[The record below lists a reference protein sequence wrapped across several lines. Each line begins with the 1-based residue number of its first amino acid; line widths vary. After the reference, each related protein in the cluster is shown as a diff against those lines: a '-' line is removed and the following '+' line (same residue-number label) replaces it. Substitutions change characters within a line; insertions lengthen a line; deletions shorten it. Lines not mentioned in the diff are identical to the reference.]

1 NLLEKHLSLKMKPA
15 INEEALPK
23 YIAIEGPIGVGK
35 TTLAN
40 KIAETFN
47 YDAFLEQ
54 PSENPFLK
62 NFYRNPSQ
70 SALAT
75 QLFFLFQRMQ
85 QIQDLKQRSLFETV
99 RVADFLIE
107 KDRLF
112 AEVTLSNE
120 EMDLYD
126 KVYDH
131 LTLDAPT
138 PDLVIYLQ
146 APIDVLKDRITKRG
160 NINEQYLTLDY
171 LEKLND
177 AYSRFFLDY
186 NAAPLLIINA
196 ADIDLEFN
204 ENDYESLV
212 TSIMSNPKGKNFI
225 NPQPSII

>member
-1 NLLEKHLSLKMKPA
+1 MKPA
-15 INEEALPK
+15 LNEIPLPK

-40 KIAETFN
+40 KIAESFN

-54 PSENPFLK
+54 PAENPFLK

-112 AEVTLSNE
+112 AEVTLSME

-160 NINEQYLTLDY
+160 NINEQYLTLEY

-186 NAAPLLIINA
+186 NNAPLLIINA
-196 ADIDLEFN
+196 ADINLESN
-204 ENDYESLV
+204 EGDYESLI
-212 TSIMSNPKGKNFI
+212 TTIMSNPKGKNFI

>member
-1 NLLEKHLSLKMKPA
+1 MKPA
-15 INEEALPK
+15 IKEVPLPK

-40 KIAETFN
+40 KIATTFN

-54 PSENPFLK
+54 PAENPFLK
-62 NFYRNPSQ
+62 NFYRTPSQ

-131 LTLDAPT
+131 ITLDAPT

-146 APIDVLKDRITKRG
+146 APIDVLKERITKRG
-160 NINEQYLTLDY
+160 NINEQYLTLEY

-186 NAAPLLIINA
+186 NDAPLLIINA
-196 ADIDLEFN
+196 ADINLESN
-204 ENDYESLV
+204 ESDYESLI
-212 TSIMSNPKGKNFI
+212 TTIMSNPKGKNFI

>member
-1 NLLEKHLSLKMKPA
+1 MKPA
-15 INEEALPK
+15 LNELPLPK

-40 KIAETFN
+40 KIAESFN

-54 PSENPFLK
+54 PAENPFLK
-62 NFYRNPSQ
+62 NFYRNPTQ

-85 QIQDLKQRSLFETV
+85 QIQDLKQRSLFENV

-120 EMDLYD
+120 EMVLYD
-126 KVYDH
+126 KVYEH
-131 LTLDAPT
+131 ITIDAPT

-146 APIDVLKDRITKRG
+146 APIEILKERITKRG

-171 LEKLND
+171 LERLND

-196 ADIDLEFN
+196 ADINLESN
-204 ENDYESLV
+204 EDDYEALI
-212 TSIMSNPKGKNFI
+212 TMIMSNPKGKNFV

>member
-1 NLLEKHLSLKMKPA
+1 MKPA
-15 INEEALPK
+15 
-23 YIAIEGPIGVGK
+23 
-35 TTLAN
+35 T
-40 KIAETFN
+40 TFN

-54 PSENPFLK
+54 PAENPFLK

-85 QIQDLKQRSLFETV
+85 QIQDLKQRSLFQTV
-99 RVADFLIE
+99 SVADFLIE
-107 KDRLF
+107 KVRLF

-131 LTLDAPT
+131 ITLDAPS

-146 APIDVLKDRITKRG
+146 APIGVLKERITKRG
-160 NINEQYLTLDY
+160 NINEQYLTLEY

-186 NAAPLLIINA
+186 NDAPLLIINA
-196 ADIDLEFN
+196 ADINLE
-204 ENDYESLV
+204 
-212 TSIMSNPKGKNFI
+212 
-225 NPQPSII
+225 

>member
-1 NLLEKHLSLKMKPA
+1 MKPA
-15 INEEALPK
+15 IKEVLLPK

-40 KIAETFN
+40 KIATTFN

-54 PSENPFLK
+54 PAENPFLK

-131 LTLDAPT
+131 ITLDAPA

-146 APIDVLKDRITKRG
+146 APIDVLKERITKRG
-160 NINEQYLTLDY
+160 NINEQYLTLEY

-186 NAAPLLIINA
+186 NDAPLLIINA
-196 ADIDLEFN
+196 ADINLESN
-204 ENDYESLV
+204 EKDYESLI
-212 TSIMSNPKGKNFI
+212 TTIMSNPKGKNFI

>member
-1 NLLEKHLSLKMKPA
+1 MKPA
-15 INEEALPK
+15 IKEAPLPK

-40 KIAETFN
+40 KIATTFN

-54 PSENPFLK
+54 PAENPFLK

-131 LTLDAPT
+131 ITLDAPT

-146 APIDVLKDRITKRG
+146 APIDVLKERITKRG
-160 NINEQYLTLDY
+160 NINEQYLTLEY

-186 NAAPLLIINA
+186 NDAPLLIINA
-196 ADIDLEFN
+196 ADINLESN
-204 ENDYESLV
+204 ESDYESLI
-212 TSIMSNPKGKNFI
+212 TTIMSNPKGKNFI

>member
-1 NLLEKHLSLKMKPA
+1 MKPA
-15 INEEALPK
+15 IKEVPLPK

-40 KIAETFN
+40 KIATTFN

-54 PSENPFLK
+54 PAENPFLK

-131 LTLDAPT
+131 ITLDAPT

-146 APIDVLKDRITKRG
+146 APIDVLKQRITKRG
-160 NINEQYLTLDY
+160 NINEQYLTLEY

-186 NAAPLLIINA
+186 NDAPLLIINA
-196 ADIDLEFN
+196 ADINLESN
-204 ENDYESLV
+204 ESDYESLI
-212 TSIMSNPKGKNFI
+212 TTIMSNPKGKNFI

>member
-1 NLLEKHLSLKMKPA
+1 MEPA
-15 INEEALPK
+15 LQEVLLPK

-35 TTLAN
+35 TTLAH

-47 YDAFLEQ
+47 YDVFLEQ
-54 PSENPFLK
+54 PAENPFLK

-85 QIQDLKQRSLFETV
+85 QIQDLKQRSLFEAV

-131 LTLDAPT
+131 ITLDAPS

-160 NINEQYLTLDY
+160 NINEQYLTLEY

-186 NAAPLLIINA
+186 NDAPLLIINA
-196 ADIDLEFN
+196 ADINLESN
-204 ENDYESLV
+204 EADYESLI
-212 TSIMSNPKGKNFI
+212 TTIMSNPKGKNFI

>member
-1 NLLEKHLSLKMKPA
+1 MKA
-15 INEEALPK
+15 ALNEIPLPK

-40 KIAETFN
+40 KIAKTFN
-47 YDAFLEQ
+47 YDAFLER
-54 PSENPFLK
+54 PAENPFLK

-85 QIQDLKQRSLFETV
+85 QIQDLKQRSLFENV

-120 EMDLYD
+120 EINLYN
-126 KVYDH
+126 KVYEH
-131 LTLDAPT
+131 ITLDAPT

-146 APIDVLKDRITKRG
+146 APIEILKERIIKRG
-160 NINEQYLTLDY
+160 NINEQYLTIEY
-171 LEKLND
+171 LQRLND

-186 NAAPLLIINA
+186 KSAPLLIINA
-196 ADIDLEFN
+196 ADINLESN
-204 ENDYESLV
+204 EKDYEELI
-212 TSIMSNPKGKNFI
+212 TMIMSNPKGKNFV
-225 NPQPSII
+225 NPEPSII

>member
-1 NLLEKHLSLKMKPA
+1 MKPA
-15 INEEALPK
+15 IKEVPLPK

-40 KIAETFN
+40 KIATTFN
-47 YDAFLEQ
+47 YDAFLEK
-54 PSENPFLK
+54 PAENPFLK

-131 LTLDAPT
+131 ITLDAPS

-146 APIDVLKDRITKRG
+146 APIDVLKERITKRG
-160 NINEQYLTLDY
+160 NINEQYLTLEY

-186 NAAPLLIINA
+186 NDAPLLIINA
-196 ADIDLEFN
+196 ADINLESN
-204 ENDYESLV
+204 DADYESLV
-212 TSIMSNPKGKNFI
+212 TTIMSNPKGKNFI

>member
-1 NLLEKHLSLKMKPA
+1 MKPA
-15 INEEALPK
+15 IKEVPLPK

-54 PSENPFLK
+54 PTENPFLK

-112 AEVTLSNE
+112 AEVTLSME

-160 NINEQYLTLDY
+160 NINEQYLTLEY

-186 NAAPLLIINA
+186 NNAPLLIINA
-196 ADIDLEFN
+196 ADINLESN
-204 ENDYESLV
+204 EGDYESLI
-212 TSIMSNPKGKNFI
+212 TTIMSNPKGKNFI

>member
-1 NLLEKHLSLKMKPA
+1 MKPA
-15 INEEALPK
+15 IKEVPLPK
-23 YIAIEGPIGVGK
+23 YIAVEGPIGVGK
-35 TTLAN
+35 TTLTN
-40 KIAETFN
+40 KIANTFN

-54 PSENPFLK
+54 PAENPFLK

-131 LTLDAPT
+131 ITLDAPS

-146 APIDVLKDRITKRG
+146 APIDVLKERITKRG
-160 NINEQYLTLDY
+160 NINEQYLTLEY
-171 LEKLND
+171 LERLND

-186 NAAPLLIINA
+186 NDAPLLIINA
-196 ADIDLEFN
+196 ADINLESN
-204 ENDYESLV
+204 ENDYESLI
-212 TSIMSNPKGKNFI
+212 TKIMSNPKGKNFI
-225 NPQPSII
+225 NPQPSIL

>member
-1 NLLEKHLSLKMKPA
+1 MKPA
-15 INEEALPK
+15 IKEVPLPK

-35 TTLAN
+35 TTIAN
-40 KIAETFN
+40 KIATTFN

-54 PSENPFLK
+54 PAENPVLK

-131 LTLDAPT
+131 ITLDAPT

-146 APIDVLKDRITKRG
+146 APIDVLKERITKRG
-160 NINEQYLTLDY
+160 NINEQYLTLEY

-186 NAAPLLIINA
+186 NDAPLLIINA
-196 ADIDLEFN
+196 ADINLESN
-204 ENDYESLV
+204 ESDYESLI
-212 TSIMSNPKGKNFI
+212 TTIMSNPKGKNFI

>member
-1 NLLEKHLSLKMKPA
+1 MKLA
-15 INEEALPK
+15 IKETPLPK

-40 KIAETFN
+40 KIAANFN
-47 YDAFLEQ
+47 YDTFLEK
-54 PSENPFLK
+54 PSENPFL
-62 NFYRNPSQ
+62 NSFYKNPSQ

-85 QIQDLKQRSLFETV
+85 QIEELKQRSLFETV
-99 RVADFLIE
+99 RVADFLIQ

-126 KVYDH
+126 KIYDH
-131 LTLDAPT
+131 LTIDAPT

-146 APIDVLKDRITKRG
+146 APVDVLLDRISKRG
-160 NINEQYLTLDY
+160 NPNEKFLTSEY

-177 AYSRFFLDY
+177 AYSRFFLY
-186 NAAPLLIINA
+186 YESSPLLIVNA
-196 ADIDLEFN
+196 ADINLES
-204 ENDYESLV
+204 NDNDFEMLV
-212 TSIMSNPKGKNFI
+212 TQIMSDPKGKKFI

>member
-1 NLLEKHLSLKMKPA
+1 MKPA
-15 INEEALPK
+15 LNEIPLPK

-40 KIAETFN
+40 KIAESFN

-54 PSENPFLK
+54 PAENPFLK

-85 QIQDLKQRSLFETV
+85 QIQDLKQRSLFENV

-120 EMDLYD
+120 EMILYD
-126 KVYDH
+126 KVYEH
-131 LTLDAPT
+131 ITIDAPS

-146 APIDVLKDRITKRG
+146 APVEILLERINKRG
-160 NINEQYLTLDY
+160 NPDEKFLTVDY
-171 LEKLND
+171 LERLND
-177 AYSRFFLDY
+177 AYSKFFLY
-186 NAAPLLIINA
+186 FENAPLLIINA
-196 ADIDLEFN
+196 ADIDLEGGGS
-204 ENDYESLV
+204 DYDMLINK
-212 TSIMSNPKGKNFI
+212 IMSDPRGKNFI
-225 NPQPSII
+225 NPQPSIL

>member
-1 NLLEKHLSLKMKPA
+1 MKPA
-15 INEEALPK
+15 LNEIPLPK

-40 KIAETFN
+40 KIAKTFN

-62 NFYRNPSQ
+62 NFYRNQGQ

-85 QIQDLKQRSLFETV
+85 QIQDLKQRSLFENV

-112 AEVTLSNE
+112 AEVTLTNE
-120 EMDLYD
+120 EMDLYN
-126 KVYDH
+126 KVYEH
-131 LTLDAPT
+131 ITLDAPT

-146 APIDVLKDRITKRG
+146 APIEILKERITKRG

-171 LEKLND
+171 LERLND
-177 AYSRFFLDY
+177 EYSRFFLDY
-186 NAAPLLIINA
+186 KSAPLLIINA
-196 ADIDLEFN
+196 ADINLESN
-204 ENDYESLV
+204 DEDYEYLI
-212 TSIMSNPKGKNFI
+212 TMIMSNPKGTNFV
-225 NPQPSII
+225 NPQPSLI

>member
-1 NLLEKHLSLKMKPA
+1 MKPA
-15 INEEALPK
+15 IKEVPLPK

-40 KIAETFN
+40 KIATTFN

-54 PSENPFLK
+54 PAENPFLK

-85 QIQDLKQRSLFETV
+85 QIQDLKQRSLFQTV

-131 LTLDAPT
+131 ITLDAPS

-146 APIDVLKDRITKRG
+146 APIGVLKERITKRG
-160 NINEQYLTLDY
+160 NINEQYLTLEY

-186 NAAPLLIINA
+186 NDAPLLIINA
-196 ADIDLEFN
+196 ADINLESN
-204 ENDYESLV
+204 DADYESLI
-212 TSIMSNPKGKNFI
+212 TTIMSNPKGKNFI

>member
-1 NLLEKHLSLKMKPA
+1 MKPA
-15 INEEALPK
+15 LNEIPLPK

-54 PSENPFLK
+54 PAENPFLK

-85 QIQDLKQRSLFETV
+85 QIQDLKQRSLFENV

-120 EMDLYD
+120 EMNLYD
-126 KVYDH
+126 KVYEHITLVLYARKPCHKDSFLH
-131 LTLDAPT
+131 LIALPLQTT
-138 PDLVIYLQ
+138 YLFL
-146 APIDVLKDRITKRG
+146 LK
-160 NINEQYLTLDY
+160 NLLHVHFQIN
-171 LEKLND
+171 
-177 AYSRFFLDY
+177 SF
-186 NAAPLLIINA
+186 
-196 ADIDLEFN
+196 
-204 ENDYESLV
+204 V
-212 TSIMSNPKGKNFI
+212 
-225 NPQPSII
+225 

>member
-1 NLLEKHLSLKMKPA
+1 
-15 INEEALPK
+15 
-23 YIAIEGPIGVGK
+23 
-35 TTLAN
+35 
-40 KIAETFN
+40 
-47 YDAFLEQ
+47 
-54 PSENPFLK
+54 
-62 NFYRNPSQ
+62 
-70 SALAT
+70 
-75 QLFFLFQRMQ
+75 MQ

-131 LTLDAPT
+131 ITLDAPS

-160 NINEQYLTLDY
+160 NINEQYLTLEY
-171 LEKLND
+171 LERLND

-186 NAAPLLIINA
+186 NDAPLLIINA
-196 ADIDLEFN
+196 ADINLESN
-204 ENDYESLV
+204 ENDYESLI
-212 TSIMSNPKGKNFI
+212 TKIMSNPKGKNFI
-225 NPQPSII
+225 NPQPSIL

>member
-1 NLLEKHLSLKMKPA
+1 MKLA
-15 INEEALPK
+15 LNEIPLPK

-54 PSENPFLK
+54 PAENPFLK

-85 QIQDLKQRSLFETV
+85 QIQDLKQRSLFEKV

-112 AEVTLSNE
+112 AEVTLSAE
-120 EMDLYD
+120 EMNLYD
-126 KVYDH
+126 KVYEH
-131 LTLDAPT
+131 ITLDAPA

-146 APIDVLKDRITKRG
+146 APIEILKERIAKRG

-171 LEKLND
+171 LERLND

-186 NAAPLLIINA
+186 KDAPLLIINA
-196 ADIDLEFN
+196 ADINLESN
-204 ENDYESLV
+204 KEDYESLI
-212 TSIMSNPKGKNFI
+212 TMIMSNPKGKNFV

>member
-1 NLLEKHLSLKMKPA
+1 MKPA
-15 INEEALPK
+15 IKEVPLPK

-47 YDAFLEQ
+47 YDAILEQ
-54 PSENPFLK
+54 PAENPFLK

-112 AEVTLSNE
+112 AEVTLSME

-160 NINEQYLTLDY
+160 NINEQYLTLEY

-186 NAAPLLIINA
+186 NNAPLLIINA
-196 ADIDLEFN
+196 ADINLESN
-204 ENDYESLV
+204 EGDYESLI
-212 TSIMSNPKGKNFI
+212 TTIMSNPKGKNFI

>member
-1 NLLEKHLSLKMKPA
+1 MKPA
-15 INEEALPK
+15 INEAPLPK

-54 PSENPFLK
+54 PAENPFLK

-85 QIQDLKQRSLFETV
+85 QIQDLN
-99 RVADFLIE
+99 E

-112 AEVTLSNE
+112 AEVTLTNE

-131 LTLDAPT
+131 ITLDAPN

-146 APIDVLKDRITKRG
+146 APIDVLKDRITRRG

-171 LEKLND
+171 LERLND

-186 NAAPLLIINA
+186 NSAPLLIINA
-196 ADIDLEFN
+196 ADINLESN
-204 ENDYESLV
+204 EADYESLV
-212 TSIMSNPKGKNFI
+212 TKIMSNPKGKNFI